1 MKIHEA
7 VKKALE
13 EDALIIRT
21 SAREPESDIYAAIK
35 PTNSYDTCRLI
46 VMEGGKAKRECRCWN
61 PTADAMMAD
70 DWNVIEEVG
79 TGKERTGSMKMNKE
93 KFLRTEMGGEII
105 ATIKLWD
112 RALEEKKKY
121 VEGTDKYYQEEEK
134 AIRYAA
140 KWEAFQIA
148 LHQFYGGW
156 WHFTRTDEYFGVTTD
171 DGKDWLYKEERR

>member
-35 PTNSYDTCRLI
+35 PTNSYDTCRLV
-46 VMEGGKAKRECRCWN
+46 VMIGGKPESACRCWN
-61 PTADAMMAD
+61 PTADDLMAD
-70 DWNVIEEVG
+70 DWNVAGETG
-79 TGKERTGSMKMNKE
+79 TGKERGGHMKMNKE
-93 KFLRTEMGGEII
+93 KFLHTEMGGEII
-105 ATIKLWD
+105 ATIKLWNK
-112 RALEEKKKY
+112 ALEEKKKY
-121 VEGTDKYYQEEEK
+121 AEGTDKYYREEEK

-148 LHQFYGGW
+148 LHQFYGEW
-156 WHFTRTDEYFGVTTD
+156 WHFTRMDGYFGIVTD
-171 DGKDWLYKEERR
+171 DEKDWLYKEERR